1 MECVKDLLNIREV
14 DDNVD
19 NSPSRWLS
27 FGYEKLLSDYIG
39 AIYTYFQLL
48 LVGWSSSGTHE
59 TVYLKLL
66 PLIWLLTRS
75 LDPWVFS

>member
-1 MECVKDLLNIREV
+1 MELVKDLLNIREV

-59 TVYLKLL
+59 TV
-66 PLIWLLTRS
+66 
-75 LDPWVFS
+75 

>member
-48 LVGWSSSGTHE
+48 LVG
-59 TVYLKLL
+59 
-66 PLIWLLTRS
+66 
-75 LDPWVFS
+75 

>member
-1 MECVKDLLNIREV
+1 MNGGIGKRLVEYQGV

-59 TVYLKLL
+59 TV
-66 PLIWLLTRS
+66 
-75 LDPWVFS
+75 